1 MDRIKRD
8 YELAAVN
15 SLSCGGSYIRI
26 VKSLMHYKCQ
36 GETGLIQLILNGLA
50 MGSIYAL
57 VALGIVVIANAV
69 NVVNFAQGENV
80 MLGAY
85 VAATLTLA
93 LHLPILPSYI
103 ISVVLLAFY
112 GYVFQKIAYYP
123 LRKKPVITVIVS
135 TIGVSMFLKNIARII
150 WGPQPMFFPGLFGEK
165 TIQIG
170 NIFVDPQ
177 NLLII
182 GVTTCLVIFQ
192 YFFFAKTPLGR
203 QMQATAQD
211 QEAASLM
218 GIKVSRMIALTFIY
232 SSMLAAAAGVLL
244 APIFFVSADMGGN
257 LGLKAFAASI
267 IGGFGSV
274 PGAIIGGLFLGVFEI
289 LCAAFVSSLYKDA
302 FAFVVLILI
311 LAFMPR
317 GLFGEKISTKV

>member
-1 MDRIKRD
+1 
-8 YELAAVN
+8 
-15 SLSCGGSYIRI
+15 
-26 VKSLMHYKCQ
+26 
-36 GETGLIQLILNGLA
+36 
-50 MGSIYAL
+50 MGAIYAL

-85 VAATLTLA
+85 VAATLTLT
-93 LHLPILPSYI
+93 LHLPLLSSYLIAIIILG
-103 ISVVLLAFY
+103 LF
-112 GYVFQKIAYYP
+112 GYVFQRVAYFP
-123 LRKKPVITVIVS
+123 LRKKPFITVVVS
-135 TIGVSMFLKNIARII
+135 TIGVSLFLKNIARII
-150 WGPQPMFFPGLFGEK
+150 WGPQPIYFSGLFGEH
-165 TIQIG
+165 TIQVA

-192 YFFFAKTPLGR
+192 YYFFAKTPLGR

-244 APIFFVSADMGGN
+244 APIFFVSADMGGS

-274 PGAIIGGLFLGVFEI
+274 PGAIIGGLFLGVLEI
-289 LCAAFVSSLYKDA
+289 FGAAYISSVYKDV
-302 FAFVVLILI
+302 FAFVILILI
-311 LAFMPR
+311 LVFMPR

>member
-1 MDRIKRD
+1 
-8 YELAAVN
+8 
-15 SLSCGGSYIRI
+15 
-26 VKSLMHYKCQ
+26 
-36 GETGLIQLILNGLA
+36 
-50 MGSIYAL
+50 
-57 VALGIVVIANAV
+57 
-69 NVVNFAQGENV
+69 
-80 MLGAY
+80 
-85 VAATLTLA
+85 
-93 LHLPILPSYI
+93 
-103 ISVVLLAFY
+103 
-112 GYVFQKIAYYP
+112 

-150 WGPQPMFFPGLFGEK
+150 WGPQPIYFSGLFGEN
-165 TIQIG
+165 TIQVG
-170 NIFVDPQ
+170 TIFVDPQ

-182 GVTTCLVIFQ
+182 VVTSCLVVFQ
-192 YFFFAKTPLGR
+192 YYFFAKTPLGR

-232 SSMLAAAAGVLL
+232 SSMLAAVAGVLL
-244 APIFFVSADMGGN
+244 APIFFVSADMGAN

-289 LCAAFVSSLYKDA
+289 LCAAYVSTLYKDA
-302 FAFVVLILI
+302 FAFVILILI

>member
-1 MDRIKRD
+1 M
-8 YELAAVN
+8 
-15 SLSCGGSYIRI
+15 
-26 VKSLMHYKCQ
+26 
-36 GETGLIQLILNGLA
+36 IQLLINGLA

-57 VALGIVVIANAV
+57 VALGVVVIANAV

-85 VAATLTLA
+85 VAATLTLT
-93 LHLPILPSYI
+93 LHMPVLASYVVSIL
-103 ISVVLLAFY
+103 LLAIY
-112 GYVFQKIAYYP
+112 GYVFQKLAYYP
-123 LRKKPVITVIVS
+123 LRKKPFITVVVA

-150 WGPQPMFFPGLFGEK
+150 WGPQPLYFAGPFGEMA
-165 TIQIG
+165 TITIG
-170 NIFVDPQ
+170 NVAINPQ

-182 GVTTCLVIFQ
+182 AITVLLVAFQ

-203 QMQATAQD
+203 KMQATAQD
-211 QEAASLM
+211 QEAATLM

-244 APIFFVSADMGGN
+244 APIFYVSADMGGN

-289 LCAAFVSSLYKDA
+289 FAAAYVSSLYKDA
-302 FAFVVLILI
+302 FAFIVLILI
-311 LAFMPR
+311 LAFLPR

>member
-1 MDRIKRD
+1 
-8 YELAAVN
+8 
-15 SLSCGGSYIRI
+15 
-26 VKSLMHYKCQ
+26 
-36 GETGLIQLILNGLA
+36 
-50 MGSIYAL
+50 MGAIYAL

-85 VAATLTLA
+85 VAATLTLT
-93 LHLPILPSYI
+93 LHLPLLSSYLIAIIILG
-103 ISVVLLAFY
+103 LY
-112 GYVFQKIAYYP
+112 GYVFQRVAYFP
-123 LRKKPVITVIVS
+123 LRKKPFITVVVS
-135 TIGVSMFLKNIARII
+135 TIGVSLFLKNIARII
-150 WGPQPMFFPGLFGEK
+150 WGPQPIYFSGLFGEH
-165 TIQIG
+165 TIQVA

-192 YFFFAKTPLGR
+192 YYFFAKTPLGR

-244 APIFFVSADMGGN
+244 APIFFVSADMGGS

-274 PGAIIGGLFLGVFEI
+274 PGAIIGGLFLGVLEI
-289 LCAAFVSSLYKDA
+289 FGAAYISSVYKDV
-302 FAFVVLILI
+302 FAFVILILI
-311 LAFMPR
+311 LVFMPR

>member
-1 MDRIKRD
+1 M
-8 YELAAVN
+8 LQ
-15 SLSCGGSYIRI
+15 L
-26 VKSLMHYKCQ
+26 
-36 GETGLIQLILNGLA
+36 LINGLA

-85 VAATLTLA
+85 VAATLTLT
-93 LHLPILPSYI
+93 LHLPVLAAYLISI
-103 ISVVLLAFY
+103 ILLAGY
-112 GYVFQKIAYYP
+112 GYVFQKVAYYP
-123 LRKKPVITVIVS
+123 LRKKPFITVVVA

-150 WGPQPMFFPGLFGEK
+150 WGAQPLYFPGPFGEH
-165 TIQIG
+165 TIRIG
-170 NIFVDPQ
+170 KLAIDPQ

-182 GVTTCLVIFQ
+182 MVTLLLVAFQ
-192 YFFFAKTPLGR
+192 HFFFSKTSLGR
-203 QMQATAQD
+203 KMQATAQD
-211 QEAASLM
+211 QEAATLM
-218 GIKVSRMIALTFIY
+218 GIKVSRMIALTFVY
-232 SSMLAAAAGVLL
+232 SSMLAAAAGVML
-244 APIFFVSADMGGN
+244 APIFYVSADMGAS

-274 PGAIIGGLFLGVFEI
+274 PGAILGGLFLGLLEI
-289 LCAAFVSSLYKDA
+289 FGAAYVSSLYKDA

-311 LAFMPR
+311 LAFLPK

>member
-1 MDRIKRD
+1 M
-8 YELAAVN
+8 
-15 SLSCGGSYIRI
+15 
-26 VKSLMHYKCQ
+26 
-36 GETGLIQLILNGLA
+36 IQLFLNGLA

-85 VAATLTLA
+85 VAAWLTLTLK
-93 LHLPILPSYI
+93 LPLLSSYI
-103 ISVVLLAFY
+103 ISIVLMAIY
-112 GYVFQKIAYYP
+112 GYVFQKVAYYP
-123 LRKKPVITVIVS
+123 LRKKPFITVVVS
-135 TIGVSMFLKNIARII
+135 TIGVSLFLKNIARII
-150 WGPQPMFFPGLFGEK
+150 WGPQPIYFSGLFGEK
-165 TIQIG
+165 TIKVADV
-170 NIFVDPQ
+170 FVNPQ
-177 NLLII
+177 NLLILA
-182 GVTTCLVIFQ
+182 VTTCLVIYQ
-192 YFFFAKTPLGR
+192 YFFFTKTPLGR
-203 QMQATAQD
+203 RMQATAQD

-244 APIFFVSADMGGN
+244 APIFFVSADMGGS

-274 PGAIIGGLFLGVFEI
+274 PGAIIGGLFLGVLEI
-289 LCAAFVSSLYKDA
+289 FGAAYISSLYKDV
-302 FAFVVLILI
+302 FAFVVLVLI
-311 LAFMPR
+311 LVFMPR

>member
-1 MDRIKRD
+1 M
-8 YELAAVN
+8 
-15 SLSCGGSYIRI
+15 
-26 VKSLMHYKCQ
+26 
-36 GETGLIQLILNGLA
+36 IQLLISGLA

-85 VAATLTLA
+85 VAATLTLT
-93 LHLPILPSYI
+93 LHLPILAAYAISI
-103 ISVVLLAFY
+103 ILLALY
-112 GYVFQKIAYYP
+112 GYIFQKVAYYP
-123 LRKKPVITVIVS
+123 LRKKPFITVVVA
-135 TIGVSMFLKNIARII
+135 TIGVSMFLKNAARIV
-150 WGPQPMFFPGLFGEK
+150 WGPQPIYFAGPFGESM
-165 TIQIG
+165 IRVGGVSINAQ
-170 NIFVDPQ
+170 NI
-177 NLLII
+177 LII
-182 GVTTCLVIFQ
+182 VVTLALVVFQ
-192 YFFFAKTPLGR
+192 HFFFAKTSLGR

-211 QEAASLM
+211 QEAATLM
-218 GIKVSRMIALTFIY
+218 GIKVSRMIAFTFIY

-244 APIFFVSADMGGN
+244 APIFYVSADMGAN

-274 PGAIIGGLFLGVFEI
+274 PGAILGGLFLGVLEI
-289 LCAAFVSSLYKDA
+289 FAAAYVSSLYKDA
-302 FAFVVLILI
+302 FAFIVLILI

>member
-1 MDRIKRD
+1 M
-8 YELAAVN
+8 
-15 SLSCGGSYIRI
+15 
-26 VKSLMHYKCQ
+26 
-36 GETGLIQLILNGLA
+36 IQLILNGLA

-85 VAATLTLA
+85 VAATMTLA
-93 LHLPILPSYI
+93 LGLPILPSYI
-103 ISVVLLAFY
+103 ISVVLLAFTDMCSEDCVLSFTEEAGHY
-112 GYVFQKIAYYP
+112 RYCKYD
-123 LRKKPVITVIVS
+123 R
-135 TIGVSMFLKNIARII
+135 VSMFLKNIARII
-150 WGPQPMFFPGLFGEK
+150 WGPQPLYFPACLAKK

-182 GVTTCLVIFQ
+182 SVTTCLVVFQ
-192 YFFFAKTPLGR
+192 YYFFGRTALGR

-244 APIFFVSADMGGN
+244 ARYSLFPLTWGG
-257 LGLKAFAASI
+257 AW
-267 IGGFGSV
+267 
-274 PGAIIGGLFLGVFEI
+274 
-289 LCAAFVSSLYKDA
+289 D
-302 FAFVVLILI
+302 
-311 LAFMPR
+311 
-317 GLFGEKISTKV
+317 

>member
-1 MDRIKRD
+1 M
-8 YELAAVN
+8 
-15 SLSCGGSYIRI
+15 
-26 VKSLMHYKCQ
+26 
-36 GETGLIQLILNGLA
+36 IQLLINGLA

-57 VALGIVVIANAV
+57 VALGVVVIANAV

-85 VAATLTLA
+85 VAATMTLTF
-93 LHLPILPSYI
+93 HFP
-103 ISVVLLAFY
+103 VLLAYVISIFLLAIY

-123 LRKKPVITVIVS
+123 LRKKPFIAVVVA

-150 WGPQPMFFPGLFGEK
+150 WGPQPLYFAGPFGDMATWNVGK
-165 TIQIG
+165 VAI
-170 NIFVDPQ
+170 NPQ
-177 NLLII
+177 NILII
-182 GVTTCLVIFQ
+182 GITVLLVVFQ
-192 YFFFAKTPLGR
+192 YFFFSKTSLGR
-203 QMQATAQD
+203 MMQATAQD
-211 QEAASLM
+211 QEAATLM

-274 PGAIIGGLFLGVFEI
+274 PGAIIGGLFLGVFEMF
-289 LCAAFVSSLYKDA
+289 AAAYVSSLYKDA
-302 FAFVVLILI
+302 FAFIVLILI
-311 LAFMPR
+311 LAFLPR

>member
-1 MDRIKRD
+1 
-8 YELAAVN
+8 
-15 SLSCGGSYIRI
+15 
-26 VKSLMHYKCQ
+26 
-36 GETGLIQLILNGLA
+36 LNGLA
-50 MGSIYAL
+50 MGAIYAL

-85 VAATLTLA
+85 VAATLTLT
-93 LHLPILPSYI
+93 LHLPLLSSYLIAIIILG
-103 ISVVLLAFY
+103 LY
-112 GYVFQKIAYYP
+112 GYVFQRVAYFP
-123 LRKKPVITVIVS
+123 LRKKPFITVVVS
-135 TIGVSMFLKNIARII
+135 TIGVSLFLKNIARII
-150 WGPQPMFFPGLFGEK
+150 WGPQPIYFSGLFGEH
-165 TIQIG
+165 TIQVA

-192 YFFFAKTPLGR
+192 YYFFAKTPLGR

-244 APIFFVSADMGGN
+244 APIFFVSADMGGS

-274 PGAIIGGLFLGVFEI
+274 PGAIIGGLFLGVLEI
-289 LCAAFVSSLYKDA
+289 FGAAYISSVYKDV
-302 FAFVVLILI
+302 FAFVILILI
-311 LAFMPR
+311 LVFMPR

>member
-1 MDRIKRD
+1 M
-8 YELAAVN
+8 
-15 SLSCGGSYIRI
+15 
-26 VKSLMHYKCQ
+26 
-36 GETGLIQLILNGLA
+36 IQLLISGLA

-85 VAATLTLA
+85 VAATLTLT
-93 LHLPILPSYI
+93 LHLPILAAYVISI
-103 ISVVLLAFY
+103 ILLALY
-112 GYVFQKIAYYP
+112 GYIFQKVAYYP
-123 LRKKPVITVIVS
+123 LRKKPFITVVVA
-135 TIGVSMFLKNIARII
+135 TIGVSMFLKNAARII
-150 WGPQPMFFPGLFGEK
+150 WGPQPIYFAGPFGESM
-165 TIQIG
+165 IRVGGISINAQ
-170 NIFVDPQ
+170 NI
-177 NLLII
+177 LII
-182 GVTTCLVIFQ
+182 VVTLALVVFQ
-192 YFFFAKTPLGR
+192 HFFFAKTSLGR

-211 QEAASLM
+211 QEAATLM
-218 GIKVSRMIALTFIY
+218 GIKVSRMIAFTFIY

-244 APIFFVSADMGGN
+244 APIFYVSADMGAN

-274 PGAIIGGLFLGVFEI
+274 PGAILGGLFLGVLEI
-289 LCAAFVSSLYKDA
+289 FAAAYVSSLYKDA
-302 FAFVVLILI
+302 FAFIVLILI

>member
-1 MDRIKRD
+1 
-8 YELAAVN
+8 
-15 SLSCGGSYIRI
+15 
-26 VKSLMHYKCQ
+26 
-36 GETGLIQLILNGLA
+36 

-85 VAATLTLA
+85 VAAWLTLTLK
-93 LHLPILPSYI
+93 LPLLSSYI
-103 ISVVLLAFY
+103 ISIVLMAIY
-112 GYVFQKIAYYP
+112 GYVFQKVAYYP
-123 LRKKPVITVIVS
+123 LRKKPFITVVVS
-135 TIGVSMFLKNIARII
+135 TIGVSLFLKNIARII
-150 WGPQPMFFPGLFGEK
+150 WGPQPIYFSGLFGEK
-165 TIQIG
+165 TIKVADV
-170 NIFVDPQ
+170 FVNPQ
-177 NLLII
+177 NLLILA
-182 GVTTCLVIFQ
+182 VTTCLVIYQ
-192 YFFFAKTPLGR
+192 YFFFTKTPLGR
-203 QMQATAQD
+203 RMQATAQD

-244 APIFFVSADMGGN
+244 APIFFVSADMGGS

-274 PGAIIGGLFLGVFEI
+274 PGAIIGGLFLGVLEI
-289 LCAAFVSSLYKDA
+289 FGAAYISSLYKDV
-302 FAFVVLILI
+302 FAFVVLVLI
-311 LAFMPR
+311 LVFMPR

>member
-1 MDRIKRD
+1 M
-8 YELAAVN
+8 
-15 SLSCGGSYIRI
+15 
-26 VKSLMHYKCQ
+26 
-36 GETGLIQLILNGLA
+36 TQLLLNGLA
-50 MGSIYAL
+50 MGAIYAL

-85 VAATLTLA
+85 VAAMLTLTF
-93 LHLPILPSYI
+93 HLPLLSSYLVSI
-103 ISVVLLAFY
+103 VLLALY
-112 GYVFQKIAYYP
+112 GYVFQKVAYFP
-123 LRKKPVITVIVS
+123 LRKKPAITVIVS

-150 WGPQPMFFPGLFGEK
+150 WGPQPIFFPGLFGEN
-165 TIQIG
+165 TIQLG
-170 NIFVDPQ
+170 SIFVDPQ

-182 GVTTCLVIFQ
+182 GVTTGLVVFQ
-192 YFFFAKTPLGR
+192 YYFFGKTPLGR

-211 QEAASLM
+211 QEAAALM
-218 GIKVSRMIALTFIY
+218 GIKVSRMIAWTFIY
-232 SSMLAAAAGVLL
+232 SSTLAAAAGVLL
-244 APIFFVSADMGGN
+244 APIFFVSADMGGS

-274 PGAIIGGLFLGVFEI
+274 PGAIIGGLFLGVLEI
-289 LCAAFVSSLYKDA
+289 FGAAYVSSLYKDA
-302 FAFVVLILI
+302 FAFIVLILI